1 MRRSLPFDDFTR
13 MSSLDAQ
20 SYAQDARRSS
30 LPVPIAV
37 RPRLIGSSSHNGLT
51 SPGAHRL
58 DHGLRRLED
67 QRWQVLADTIGIY
80 DSRPVLAG

>member
-1 MRRSLPFDDFTR
+1 

-37 RPRLIGSSSHNGLT
+37 RPRSIGSSSRNGLT
-51 SPGAHRL
+51 SLPGAHRL